1 MAAVLDVTPESAWTA
16 LWRRLQQDR
25 VGAASLAIVVAY
37 VVMILFAGAG
47 FLAGG
52 WSREVGVPYANPAFI
67 GERPNLEG
75 ALRKRAEHKG
85 VAPDLSAV
93 DPLAPKYAEWER
105 RTGELKM
112 SEPER
117 SMTLPWGG
125 DRWGR
130 DVLDKA
136 IKGSQVSIAVGVT
149 AALCATLIGTL
160 LGAFAGFYGR
170 WVNDFL
176 EWLYNVFTSIPPIL
190 LIFSLAAVLRS
201 GVFAHLFAS
210 GIWMV
215 VIILA
220 ATGWTGM
227 YRLGRAPDIKHPPP
241 PDRLPP
247 PADRAPSAPPLVL
260 PIPPHGSH
268 LR

>member
-25 VGAASLAIVVAY
+25 VGAVSLGIVAAY
-37 VVMILFAGAG
+37 LVMILFAGAG

-93 DPLAPKYAEWER
+93 DPLARKYAAGER

-117 SMTLPWGG
+117 SMTRPT
-125 DRWGR
+125 RR
-130 DVLDKA
+130 P
-136 IKGSQVSIAVGVT
+136 
-149 AALCATLIGTL
+149 
-160 LGAFAGFYGR
+160 LGARCARQGDQGLAGLDRGR
-170 WVNDFL
+170 RV
-176 EWLYNVFTSIPPIL
+176 
-190 LIFSLAAVLRS
+190 
-201 GVFAHLFAS
+201 
-210 GIWMV
+210 
-215 VIILA
+215 
-220 ATGWTGM
+220 
-227 YRLGRAPDIKHPPP
+227 GRALRHRHRHPAW
-241 PDRLPP
+241 RL
-247 PADRAPSAPPLVL
+247 R
-260 PIPPHGSH
+260 
-268 LR
+268 RF

>member
-25 VGAASLAIVVAY
+25 VGAVSLGIVVAY
-37 VVMILFAGAG
+37 LVMILFATAG
-47 FLAGG
+47 YLAGG
-52 WSREVGVPYANPAFI
+52 WSREVGVPYANPAFL

-85 VAPDLSAV
+85 VAPDLSAI

-112 SEPER
+112 TEPER
-117 SMTLPWGG
+117 AMTLPWGG

-136 IKGSQVSIAVGVT
+136 IKGSQVSIAVGVA

-160 LGAFAGFYGR
+160 LGA
-170 WVNDFL
+170 
-176 EWLYNVFTSIPPIL
+176 
-190 LIFSLAAVLRS
+190 
-201 GVFAHLFAS
+201 
-210 GIWMV
+210 
-215 VIILA
+215 
-220 ATGWTGM
+220 
-227 YRLGRAPDIKHPPP
+227 
-241 PDRLPP
+241 
-247 PADRAPSAPPLVL
+247 
-260 PIPPHGSH
+260 
-268 LR
+268 

>member
-16 LWRRLQQDR
+16 LWRRPQQDR
-25 VGAASLAIVVAY
+25 IGAVSPSIVGADPVVVRCAR
-37 VVMILFAGAG
+37 GG

-117 SMTLPWGG
+117 SITLPWGG

-136 IKGSQVSIAVGVT
+136 IKGSQV
-149 AALCATLIGTL
+149 
-160 LGAFAGFYGR
+160 
-170 WVNDFL
+170 
-176 EWLYNVFTSIPPIL
+176 
-190 LIFSLAAVLRS
+190 
-201 GVFAHLFAS
+201 
-210 GIWMV
+210 
-215 VIILA
+215 
-220 ATGWTGM
+220 
-227 YRLGRAPDIKHPPP
+227 
-241 PDRLPP
+241 
-247 PADRAPSAPPLVL
+247 
-260 PIPPHGSH
+260 
-268 LR
+268 